1 MIIEYL
7 LSVGKC
13 CQFLKK
19 KYNKVTSCLC
29 LGISEEAM
37 LSQCDEYFV
46 SKMSLYYLSLQLML
60 KLEQILWFCDQYL
73 LNRNKRKG
81 AQWM

>member
-7 LSVGKC
+7 LSVEKC
-13 CQFLKK
+13 CQFLKI
-19 KYNKVTSCLC
+19 YNKVTSCLC

-46 SKMSLYYLSLQLML
+46 SKMSLYYLSL
-60 KLEQILWFCDQYL
+60 
-73 LNRNKRKG
+73 
-81 AQWM
+81 

>member
-7 LSVGKC
+7 LSVEKC
-13 CQFLKK
+13 CQFLKI
-19 KYNKVTSCLC
+19 YNKVTSCLC

-60 KLEQILWFCDQYL
+60 KLEQILWLWSIFIES
-73 LNRNKRKG
+73 K
-81 AQWM
+81 

>member
-7 LSVGKC
+7 LSVEKC
-13 CQFLKK
+13 CQFLEI
-19 KYNKVTSCLC
+19 YNKVTSCLC

-60 KLEQILWFCDQYL
+60 KLEQILWLWSIFIES
-73 LNRNKRKG
+73 K
-81 AQWM
+81 